1 MNFILIKFM
10 ELLQKL
16 TELLKYATNWFDQ
29 YILANLGW
37 FIRGLIELLIKIFQF
52 FIDALNWVLQY
63 VR

>member
-1 MNFILIKFM
+1 LNFILIKFM